1 MKINTALLL
10 LASLVLLSSC
20 AAVPPSSVQ
29 QQPAPKP
36 HYLPPKSQQTP
47 RPVASMTSPGP
58 ADWRDAPQ
66 SPGAWSYLQEVSGS
80 AARFGEG
87 LAAPLLVL
95 RCDRTRQALLI
106 QRPSLGSGMRPI
118 TITTSSRAQQL
129 IAAPVSGSPV
139 AQNGPILFEVA
150 LSPSDPLLDS
160 MAFSRGRFVVEMN
173 GATQLVLPAWAE
185 VGRVI
190 EDCRKH

>member
-1 MKINTALLL
+1 
-10 LASLVLLSSC
+10 
-20 AAVPPSSVQ
+20 
-29 QQPAPKP
+29 
-36 HYLPPKSQQTP
+36 
-47 RPVASMTSPGP
+47 MTSPGP

-129 IAAPVSGSPV
+129 IAAPVSDSPV

-173 GATQLVLPAWAE
+173 GATKLVLPAWAE